1 MNYILV
7 FIFIWQAKLIKL
19 ATLILKKGNATSLPG
34 LFIETKFPALI
45 RNLAS
50 SYKEVIVISGTNG
63 KTTTRSI
70 LTKMYKQGGFK
81 VCTNLGGAN
90 IYRGIA
96 TALLLDKT
104 WLLKT
109 KSDILI
115 LEIEEATLPKISLH
129 LKVDKIILTNLF
141 RDQLDLYGE
150 IDQTLNYFKKSL
162 KILDNPNLKIILN
175 ADDGK
180 LVSLRKLD
188 LKAHF
193 YGFSLN
199 IPEESKPQFEDKS
212 VVWLSGSNDLES
224 YSQNSLVNSLGNK
237 LQNNQQNNLWI
248 IQPVAGLNAPNT
260 SNNQNLFKIIKAAQK
275 SFEEVELST
284 QLEGNYNLYNC
295 IAAIIAAESLGLEVL
310 QKSLLSQAE
319 VFGRGEDITIKGA
332 EIKIILVKNPASF
345 NQVLDWLSTKYS
357 SLNLQGEA
365 SNFVFLINDKIA
377 DGRDVSWLWD
387 IQFEKYLP
395 KIKTNAILT
404 GGSRGLDMLL
414 RLEYSKADVLLENN
428 FDNLEL
434 LLKSFE
440 SNQKYTILC
449 TYTAMTELREILSSK
464 VELKKINDES
474 F

>member
-7 FIFIWQAKLIKL
+7 FILIWQAKLIKL

-70 LTKMYKQGGFK
+70 LTKMFKQAGFK

-180 LVSLRKLD
+180 LVGLRKLD
-188 LKAHF
+188 LKAQF

-212 VVWLSGSNDLES
+212 VVWLSGSKDFES
-224 YSQNSLVNSLGNK
+224 NSQNSLDSN
-237 LQNNQQNNLWI
+237 LQITLQNNLWI
-248 IQPVAGLNAPNT
+248 VQPVPNSGT
-260 SNNQNLFKIIKAAQK
+260 SSTANNQNAFKIIKAAQK
-275 SFEEVELST
+275 SFEEVEFST
-284 QLEGNYNLYNC
+284 QLEGNYNFYNC
-295 IAAIIAAESLGLEVL
+295 IAAIIAAENLGLEVL
-310 QKSLLSQAE
+310 QKSLLNQAE
-319 VFGRGEDITIKGA
+319 VFGRGEDITIKGV

-357 SLNLQGEA
+357 SLNLQSDA
-365 SNFVFLINDKIA
+365 SNLVFLVNDKIA

-387 IQFEKYLP
+387 IYFERYLS

-414 RLEYSKADVLLENN
+414 RLEYAKANVLLENN
-428 FDNLEL
+428 FDNLQL

-464 VELKKINDES
+464 VELKRINDES